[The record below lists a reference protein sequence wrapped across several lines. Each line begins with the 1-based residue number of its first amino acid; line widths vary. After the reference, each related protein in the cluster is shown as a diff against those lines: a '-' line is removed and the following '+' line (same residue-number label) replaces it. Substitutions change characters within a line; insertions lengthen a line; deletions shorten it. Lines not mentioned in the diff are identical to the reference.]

1 MKEAQK
7 EDAKKEKIEKLV
19 VVAKQMNSG
28 EIQRIT
34 DIVKER
40 LLKKCKILPHIPKNT
55 CQSRNCFLMDSLDVN

>member
-34 DIVKER
+34 DIDKGMQ
-40 LLKKCKILPHIPKNT
+40 LAIQTKKGN
-55 CQSRNCFLMDSLDVN
+55 